1 MLSRLILETLKNFE
15 TNTFRYRSSEDLW
28 NAHSMKKNDT
38 ECLGDLIGVDVG
50 GTFTDLVKLDQKTGK
65 VRLAKVASTIEN
77 QAFGV
82 MQSIAEAETNLKNV
96 ALVVHGTT
104 TTTNAVLERKLSR
117 TGLITT
123 AGFRD
128 VLELGRRTRP
138 QPYGMKG
145 HFLPIIPRDLRLEVG
160 ERMDYAGRILIP
172 LNESSV
178 REAGKKLLDQ
188 GVESVVV
195 HFLHAYA
202 NPEHELRAAEILAE
216 FWPNEYI
223 TTGHS
228 LLSESREFERGV
240 TAAVNAAVQPIL
252 KRYIN
257 KLDSELE
264 AEGYAG
270 ELLVMNGNGGTVSAE
285 RVIREAAKTVMSGPA
300 SGVIAAAYT
309 GTAAGRPNLITYDMG
324 GTSTDVALIRGGEP
338 SVSNEIELEYAMP
351 IHVPMVDVRTIG
363 AGGGSIAKVN
373 DAGLLEVGPHSAGA
387 EPGPICYGRGGNE
400 PTISDANFLLG
411 RLDVTKLKSV
421 SQEVDIEH
429 IRSIF
434 QEKLGDPLN
443 IDAET
448 AAAAVLQVAITRMA
462 GATRMV
468 SVSLGEDP
476 RDFSL
481 FAFGGAGPMHATALA
496 RELGIPE
503 VIVPARPGITNA
515 LGCVVADMKH
525 DFVRTVNSPLNNVDM
540 DEIID
545 ILKAQSKE
553 GTELIQKEP
562 VSVEEIKVVHSFDM
576 QFVGQTHI
584 LSVFLPT
591 YDLSH
596 EVVQSA
602 FDEAYYGRFR
612 VRLPE
617 IRAQIVNVKTTVMG
631 RRTGICFD
639 GLIDASGRVESLE
652 MAQNGARP
660 VWFNGD
666 WQNTKIFN
674 REALPLSAKI
684 KGPAILEQMD
694 TMVLIEPG
702 DEAISDKNGNIL
714 ISLGGL
720 S

>member
-1 MLSRLILETLKNFE
+1 
-15 TNTFRYRSSEDLW
+15 
-28 NAHSMKKNDT
+28 MKKNGT

-50 GTFTDLVKLDQKTGK
+50 GTFTDLIKLDQNTGK

-172 LNESSV
+172 LNGSSV

-270 ELLVMNGNGGTVSAE
+270 ELLVMNGNGGTVSAK
-285 RVIREAAKTVMSGPA
+285 RVVREAAKTVMSGPA

-309 GTAAGRPNLITYDMG
+309 GIAAGRPNLITYDMG
-324 GTSTDVALIRGGEP
+324 GTSTDVALIREGEP

-540 DEIID
+540 DEIIG

-631 RRTGICFD
+631 RRTGICLD

>member
-1 MLSRLILETLKNFE
+1 
-15 TNTFRYRSSEDLW
+15 
-28 NAHSMKKNDT
+28 MKKNGT

-50 GTFTDLVKLDQKTGK
+50 GTFTDLIKLDQNTGK

-228 LLSESREFERGV
+228 LLSESREFDRGV

-270 ELLVMNGNGGTVSAE
+270 ELLVMNGNGGTVSAK

-540 DEIID
+540 DEIIG

-631 RRTGICFD
+631 RRTGICLD

>member
-1 MLSRLILETLKNFE
+1 
-15 TNTFRYRSSEDLW
+15 
-28 NAHSMKKNDT
+28 MKKNGT

-50 GTFTDLVKLDQKTGK
+50 GTFTDLIKLDQNTGK

-104 TTTNAVLERKLSR
+104 TTTNAVLEKKLSR

-202 NPEHELRAAEILAE
+202 NPEHELRAAEVLAE

-270 ELLVMNGNGGTVSAE
+270 ELLVMNGNGGTVSAK

-443 IDAET
+443 IDAEI
-448 AAAAVLQVAITRMA
+448 AAAAVLRVAITRMA

-540 DEIID
+540 DEIIG

-631 RRTGICFD
+631 RRTGICLD

>member
-1 MLSRLILETLKNFE
+1 
-15 TNTFRYRSSEDLW
+15 
-28 NAHSMKKNDT
+28 MKKNGT

-50 GTFTDLVKLDQKTGK
+50 GTFTDLIKLDQNTGK

-82 MQSIAEAETNLKNV
+82 MQSIGEADTNLKNV

-160 ERMDYAGRILIP
+160 ERMDYAGRILIS

-178 REAGKKLLDQ
+178 REAGKRLLDL

-270 ELLVMNGNGGTVSAE
+270 ELLVMNGNGGTVSAKL
-285 RVIREAAKTVMSGPA
+285 VVREAAKTVMSGPA

-400 PTISDANFLLG
+400 PTISDANLLLG

-540 DEIID
+540 DEIIG

-631 RRTGICFD
+631 RRTGICLD